1 MNHSHQYRPEIDG
14 LRALAIVAVLLY
26 HAGVACGGGYV
37 GVDVFFVISGYLITG
52 IIRREMEEGKFS
64 LKGFW
69 VRRARRILP
78 ALVVMVLAVLVA
90 GWVLM
95 MPGDYAQLGLSAAF
109 QAVSAANF
117 HFWRSTAD
125 GYFGGAAEEM
135 PLLHTWSLAI
145 EEQFYVLLPLGMM
158 WFMRGAR
165 GDGAGVALRRA
176 RWLFAAVLAGSFVLS
191 VYLVAKRPSAAFY
204 LLPTRMWELLAG
216 SVAAMG
222 ARPDVRARAVR
233 EVLAAVGLLLVLV
246 PVFVYGTETPFPG
259 LAAAPVC
266 AGTVMMILFSGSG
279 GTLVGKLLASRAA
292 VGIGLISYSLYL
304 WHWPVLVFCRYYY
317 GEAFGPGKAWWCL
330 GVSVVLAVLSWRFV
344 ERPFRRGKL
353 GSAGWPH
360 GRVLA
365 AGAAVCGLMMAAG
378 MGVYLSKGVE
388 RRMPH
393 AIRVAASPKSR
404 SLPAASLDQVLSG
417 ALPML
422 GVKDP
427 RLPIRCVLW
436 GDSHAMRL
444 SPLLDEMLLER
455 GLAGRYATHP
465 ATMPL
470 RGFLSNGLGSLGQ
483 DSLSW
488 NNGVLDFILKQ
499 RVSDVIM
506 MARWTAY
513 VDPPLFHGEEFLRK
527 VFDETVSSLR
537 QAGVRVW
544 VVRQVPEQQKY
555 VVRMLARHLVRG
567 GSPDEFGVSEALF
580 RAKRAIEQR
589 CLGCEAADGIEFLDP
604 AQYFLRGGRARAAE
618 GNQPLYSDDN
628 HLALAGVKLLRPL
641 LERVLA
647 TP

>member
-378 MGVYLSKGVE
+378 VLVFRGQGLPGRLAPEVRQAAAPSSKFA
-388 RRMPH
+388 P
-393 AIRVAASPKSR
+393 AIPLREV
-404 SLPAASLDQVLSG
+404 QSG
-417 ALPML
+417 ALGKL
-422 GVKDP
+422 GVDDAA
-427 RLPIRCVLW
+427 LPVRCVLW
-436 GDSHAMRL
+436 GDSHAMMVA
-444 SPLLDEMLLER
+444 PLLDGMLRER
-455 GLAGRYATHP
+455 GLAGRYAAFP
-465 ATMPL
+465 ATLPL
-470 RGFLSNGLGSLGQ
+470 LGFESVTRSSQGKQSAAWNGA
-483 DSLSW
+483 
-488 NNGVLDFILKQ
+488 VLDFVVRQK
-499 RVSDVIM
+499 VPDVILV
-506 MARWTAY
+506 ARWSAY
-513 VDPPLFHGEEFLRK
+513 VRPPHYTGEEAVRAGFGETAVRLR
-527 VFDETVSSLR
+527 E
-537 QAGVRVW
+537 AGARLW
-544 VVRQVPEQQKY
+544 VMRQVPEQEPSIR
-555 VVRMLARHLVRG
+555 RMLPRHLMSG
-567 GSPDEFGVSEALF
+567 GSAGTYGVPDTVYA
-580 RAKRAIEQR
+580 EQLELERR
-589 CLGCEAADGIEFLDP
+589 CLGEASQGVDFLDP
-604 AQYFLRGGRARAAE
+604 APYFLKDGRIRALE
-618 GNQPLYSDDN
+618 GTTPLYTDGS
-628 HLALAGVKLLRPL
+628 HLTVAGVRLLRPVF
-641 LERVLA
+641 ERVLT

>member
-95 MPGDYAQLGLSAAF
+95 TPADYAQLGLSAAF

-158 WFMRGAR
+158 WVLGRAR
-165 GDGAGVALRRA
+165 GEGSGLALRRA
-176 RWLFAAVLAGSFVLS
+176 RWLFAAVLAGSFALS
-191 VYLVAKRPSAAFY
+191 VYMVAKRPAAAFY

-216 SVAAMG
+216 SVAALG
-222 ARPDVRARAVR
+222 VRPGVRARVGR

-246 PVFVYGTETPFPG
+246 PVFLYGTETPFPG

-279 GTLVGKLLASRAA
+279 ETLVGKLLANRAA

-317 GEAFGPGKAWWCL
+317 GEAFGTGKAWWCL
-330 GVSVVLAVLSWRFV
+330 GVSVVLAVLSWRYV
-344 ERPFRRGKL
+344 ERPFRRARK

-378 MGVYLSKGVE
+378 YGVYRGDGVPGRLAPAVRQAAAPASKFA
-388 RRMPH
+388 P
-393 AIRVAASPKSR
+393 AISLREVQSGDFGRLGSDEA
-404 SLPAASLDQVLSG
+404 SLPV
-417 ALPML
+417 
-422 GVKDP
+422 
-427 RLPIRCVLW
+427 RCVLW
-436 GDSHAMRL
+436 GDSHAMMVA
-444 SPLLDEMLLER
+444 PLLDEMLRER
-455 GLAGRYATHP
+455 GLAGRYAAFP
-465 ATMPL
+465 ATLPL
-470 RGFLSNGLGSLGQ
+470 LGFESVTRSSQGKQSAAWNG
-483 DSLSW
+483 
-488 NNGVLDFILKQ
+488 GVLDFVIRQK
-499 RVSDVIM
+499 VPDVILV
-506 MARWTAY
+506 ARWSAY
-513 VDPPLFHGEEFLRK
+513 VGPPHYTGEEAVRRSFGETAMRLR
-527 VFDETVSSLR
+527 E
-537 QAGVRVW
+537 AGARLW
-544 VVRQVPEQQKY
+544 VMRQVPEQEGSIR
-555 VVRMLARHLVRG
+555 RMLPRHLMSG
-567 GSPDEFGVSEALF
+567 GSADNYGVPEAVYAEQLQ
-580 RAKRAIEQR
+580 REQR
-589 CLGCEAADGIEFLDP
+589 SLGEGLEGVEFLDP
-604 AQYFLRGGRARAAE
+604 APYFLKDGRVRALE
-618 GNQPLYSDDN
+618 GSTPLYTDGS
-628 HLALAGVKLLRPL
+628 HLTVSGVRLLRPMF
-641 LERVLA
+641 ERVLA
-647 TP
+647 NP